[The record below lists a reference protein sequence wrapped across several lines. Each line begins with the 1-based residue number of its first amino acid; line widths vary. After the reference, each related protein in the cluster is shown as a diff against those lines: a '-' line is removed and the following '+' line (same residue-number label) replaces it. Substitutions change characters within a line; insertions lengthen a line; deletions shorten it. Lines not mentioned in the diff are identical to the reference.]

1 MGTDTAAAAA
11 AADAIPFDL
20 CGNLA
25 KHSFL
30 L

>member
-1 MGTDTAAAAA
+1 MGTDTTAAA